1 MKRATSI
8 FLTISMF
15 FCLSAFSSSTQEASS
30 KSSPADKP
38 VPEPAEETS
47 QPSEPDYTVRPV
59 VLDEN
64 GFCVTYD
71 EMCEYLLALIKDNY
85 PDCKVG
91 IFDSMPTAE
100 FRDQVDHI
108 DAETAEQHAHRYLFV
123 DGEYTGVF
131 VGAFN
136 KDKTIVTGDGS
147 FDHFS
152 VDCDKYVD
160 IDDSAARFLVLS
172 RALLYLVNV
181 ADNYSDSIY
190 AINAFWS
197 NKDEI
202 ISMGKQ
208 SPLAGFLLS
217 DPLELQLMQKNSM

>member
-1 MKRATSI
+1 MKRAISI
-8 FLTISMF
+8 LITIAML

-30 KSSPADKP
+30 KSSPADEP
-38 VPEPAEETS
+38 VPEPAKESSQTS
-47 QPSEPDYTVRPV
+47 ELDYTVRPV

-71 EMCEYLLALIKDNY
+71 EMCEYLLALIRDNY
-85 PDCKVG
+85 PDFRVG

-100 FRDQVDHI
+100 FREHVDHI

-160 IDDSAARFLVLS
+160 IEDSAGRFIVMS

-181 ADNYSDSIY
+181 ADNYSDSFDYFKIFY
-190 AINAFWS
+190 GKPN
-197 NKDEI
+197 EI
-202 ISMGKQ
+202 LGLGENH
-208 SPLAGFLLS
+208 PLAGLFLS
-217 DPLELQLMQKNSM
+217 DSLELQLMQKNSM